1 MKTSKKILAFG
12 LAGTLSASLTINSM
26 AALTYP
32 TFSDVSSNH
41 WAKPAITEMAI
52 RQVMEGVGGNS
63 FAPEQQITYAEWAKM
78 ICITFYSH
86 KMVKGS
92 GNEWYS
98 DYIAT
103 VDSLGLFKG
112 TTSYDSS
119 NPLVPATR
127 YDTAHIA
134 DRVLADKKVYWHQ
147 DFQRRDVD
155 GYADLGW
162 GDFNINNYASVI
174 SDWASIPAEH
184 REAVAYCYWAGILN
198 GTGDGSF
205 AGEMSLDR
213 AQAAQILNKLI
224 EVCDDNAYTGFSGT
238 NLIKNRINEGEDR
251 RNYTAVTPVT
261 HVTRRT
267 QFSGCTGVR
276 EEGEGDFIFDPHQV
290 MNGSP
295 GASIETDGY
304 STLSFTVSAT
314 EADCVVCV
322 SGRGATNP
330 ITPSAEF
337 TDPASKNYNPTIT
350 DCKCCVLVEVIPVGT
365 TKEFTVDISGTSYIN
380 IKDYDYNLKDG
391 VLTLSDIVLE

>member
-1 MKTSKKILAFG
+1 MKLPRRILTGVLSLSLVIA
-12 LAGTLSASLTINSM
+12 LSAECQ
-26 AALTYP
+26 AALVYP

-52 RQVMEGVGGNS
+52 RKVMEGVGGNS

-92 GNEWYS
+92 GSEWYS

-127 YDTAHIA
+127 YDTAHIV

-147 DFQRRDVD
+147 DFQQKRSK
-155 GYADLGW
+155 YKLADLGW
-162 GDFNINNYASVI
+162 GEFNINNYASLI
-174 SDWASIPAEH
+174 SDWDSIPSEH

-205 AGEMSLDR
+205 AGDMSLDR

-224 EVCDDNAYTGFSGT
+224 EVCDDNAGKAADTGA
-238 NLIKNRINEGEDR
+238 NLISNKIVHDGEDQ
-251 RNYTAVTPVT
+251 RNYIAETPVK
-261 HVTRRT
+261 HMTRLT
-267 QFSGCTGVR
+267 QLNCSANNGVR
-276 EEGEGDFIFDPHQV
+276 EDGEGGFILDPDKLFAGCPIFSV
-290 MNGSP
+290 VG
-295 GASIETDGY
+295 EGY
-304 STLSFTVSAT
+304 RTLNFTVTAGDQDARIENGDGQEDILKAGESKEYTVELTT
-314 EADCVVCV
+314 EVFGFYLREGDAVVV
-322 SGRGATNP
+322 S
-330 ITPSAEF
+330 
-337 TDPASKNYNPTIT
+337 DV
-350 DCKCCVLVEVIPVGT
+350 VLC
-365 TKEFTVDISGTSYIN
+365 
-380 IKDYDYNLKDG
+380 
-391 VLTLSDIVLE
+391 

>member
-41 WAKPAITEMAI
+41 WAKPAIIEMAI

-112 TTSYDSS
+112 TTSYDPS

-147 DFQRRDVD
+147 DFQQNRAKY

-162 GDFNINNYASVI
+162 GKFDINNYASLI

-224 EVCDDNAYTGFSGT
+224 EVCDDNEGKASSLGA
-238 NLIKNRINEGEDR
+238 NLISRRIIHDGEDH
-251 RNYTAVTPVT
+251 RNYIAETPVK
-261 HVTRRT
+261 HVTRLT
-267 QFSGCTGVR
+267 QLDNPDGVR
-276 EEGEGDFIFDPHQV
+276 EDGEGGFILDTSRVFA
-290 MNGSP
+290 GSP
-295 GASIETDGY
+295 MFKVFNRNYKTME
-304 STLSFTVSAT
+304 FTVTAGDQDAT
-314 EADCVVCV
+314 LKNGE
-322 SGRGATNP
+322 GREDTLKAG
-330 ITPSAEF
+330 E
-337 TDPASKNYNPTIT
+337 
-350 DCKCCVLVEVIPVGT
+350 
-365 TKEFTVDISGTSYIN
+365 TKSYTVDISSFKGFLLREGSTVTVTDVI
-380 IKDYDYNLKDG
+380 LR
-391 VLTLSDIVLE
+391 